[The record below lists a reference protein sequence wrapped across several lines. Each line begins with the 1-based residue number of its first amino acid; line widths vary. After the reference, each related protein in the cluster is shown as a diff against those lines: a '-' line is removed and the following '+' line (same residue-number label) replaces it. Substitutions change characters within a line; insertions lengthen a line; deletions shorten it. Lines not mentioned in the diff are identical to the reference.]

1 MIGNMSDVEFDINIV
16 PFPSVCLG
24 YTELDP

>member
-16 PFPSVCLG
+16 PFPSVYLG